1 MIDTVRCKRPNDDD
15 DFSEN
20 DKKRH
25 AFSIITEINSMNY
38 IFLEFILKN
47 KGVHYVKKYNEEKG
61 SVKTLDI
68 DEKWDLSKI
77 NFYDKYIFNNNFYSF
92 SNLENLSI
100 KDITIDCIPN
110 FEMFVN
116 LKKLE
121 LTNIDI
127 IYIDY
132 AQYVFPKRLEYLSI
146 CECRLDYIPASI
158 YTLEYLSE
166 LYLLDN
172 SIETISDKIGNM
184 QSMRYLNLGN
194 NNITNIPI
202 TFSNLIN
209 LECLGFN
216 NNPLKNVDYKITN
229 LIKLKKLL
237 LNNCS
242 LTHIDSSF
250 ENLEN
255 LEGLDL
261 ANNPKLHCVP
271 KFSKCAKLS
280 DFCLDNVGL
289 NTLPEH
295 LFELK
300 SLERLKISNNPVV
313 LLPDGIGNLIN
324 LKFLEIYK
332 TNIDVLPDTMGNMIN
347 MEELYLN
354 FNKIK
359 SIPDSFSNMKKLVYL
374 DAHDNNICYLGP
386 IFENIPN
393 LKHINISNNKI
404 TMLPTN
410 IIYAKNLMS
419 FKYYNNP
426 IITIQPQVKRFIDLI
441 KNGGNFVRD
450 TQSIHNSNVQ
460 KNLIKSIENITSQP
474 LIINSFEITQE
485 IINDNVLTKD
495 CKIMI
500 EKEYQN
506 TEYHSVLK
514 MNFREIFEYVW
525 TYTNTIFNEETQ
537 KEIKNIINT
546 ELLESKELCFIGKIT
561 RLVAS
566 LNGFSNLVVI
576 TISDSE
582 YISNTIANIK
592 NILNR
597 SGDYTIEK
605 HRELVKQ
612 DLMSY
617 GIAINIITNWVDYI
631 E

>member
-1 MIDTVRCKRPNDDD
+1 MTSNTNIVRCKRVNDNDVC
-15 DFSEN
+15 SGN

-25 AFSIITEINSMNY
+25 AFAIITEINSMNY
-38 IFLEFILKN
+38 MFLDFILKS
-47 KGVHYVKKYNEEKG
+47 KGAFNVKNYNEEKG
-61 SVKTLDI
+61 SVKILDI
-68 DEKWDLSKI
+68 DNKWNLSRI
-77 NFYDKYIFNNNFYSF
+77 NFYDKYMFNNNFYSF
-92 SNLENLSI
+92 SNLENLTI

-110 FEMFVN
+110 FEMFPN

-121 LTNIDI
+121 LTNIDCTES
-127 IYIDY
+127 
-132 AQYVFPKRLEYLSI
+132 QYVFPKRLVYLSI
-146 CECRLDYIPASI
+146 CDCKQNYIPDNI

-184 QSMRYLNLGN
+184 QSLRCLNLGN

-202 TFSNLIN
+202 TFCNLIN

-216 NNPLKNVDYKITN
+216 NNPIKNVDNKICN

-242 LTHIDSSF
+242 LTHIDSF

-271 KFSKCAKLS
+271 KFSKYAKLS

-313 LLPDGIGNLIN
+313 SLPDGIGNLIN

-332 TNIDVLPDTMGNMIN
+332 TNIELLPDTMCKLVNI
-347 MEELYLN
+347 EELYLN
-354 FNKIK
+354 FNNIK
-359 SIPDSFSNMKKLVYL
+359 SIPDIFSNMKKLVYL
-374 DAHDNNICYLGP
+374 DANDNNISYLGA
-386 IFENIPN
+386 IFENLAN

-474 LIINSFEITQE
+474 LIINSFKITQE

-495 CKIMI
+495 CKIII

-525 TYTNTIFNEETQ
+525 TYTNTTFNEETQ

-617 GIAINIITNWVDYI
+617 GIANDIITNWIDYI
-631 E
+631 NN